1 MIKLT
6 KDDCIQ
12 ALYGGLLLGGGGGG
26 SMKMGLDA
34 VQAIMWQAPTSPDL
48 RRWLRPCLDRG
59 LCRIY

>member
-34 VQAIMWQAPTSPDL
+34 VEEAFRHTDAITMPVSYTHLDVYKRQAQA
-48 RRWLRPCLDRG
+48 
-59 LCRIY
+59 

>member
-34 VQAIMWQAPTSPDL
+34 VEEGCHHHAGYHGA
-48 RRWLRPCLDRG
+48 
-59 LCRIY
+59 